1 MSDVE
6 TLLRRI
12 GSTAETAAS
21 TLRVFQNSEK
31 KKRVPEADRTATLT
45 NNCVGRYAGALVKDA
60 LSSPQMTD
68 IVNNFRQR
76 GLKVNVDVSVY
87 GALKATDF
95 IGGFNAGCLS
105 LSNMLCELHVTVEAA

>member
-1 MSDVE
+1 MCDVE

-21 TLRVFQNSEK
+21 TLRVFQDTEK

-45 NNCVGRYAGALVKDA
+45 NNCMGRYAGALVKDA
-60 LSSPQMTD
+60 LSSPQMSD
-68 IVNNFRQR
+68 IVSNFRQR
-76 GLKVNVDVSVY
+76 GLKVAVEISVY

-95 IGGFNAGCLS
+95 VDGFNAGCLS
-105 LSNMLCELHVTVEAA
+105 LSNMLCELHVTVETA